1 MAKLTIADLKKI
13 KDDYKSVVTIRDG
26 APRVK
31 INVHMGT
38 CGIAAGAR
46 KIMASVMD
54 EIEKNKATDVV
65 VTSSGCAGLCSK
77 EPMVTISVIDQSPVK
92 YAQLTDEKMRK
103 IFVDHVMGGKI
114 VEDLA
119 LVIGN
124 EMSY

>member
-1 MAKLTIADLKKI
+1 MAKLTIEDLKKI
-13 KDDYKSVVTIRDG
+13 KEDHKSVLTMRDG
-26 APRVK
+26 TSRVK

-46 KIMASVMD
+46 KIMTSIM
-54 EIEKNKATDVV
+54 EEMEKYKVTDVV

-77 EPMVTISVIDQSPVK
+77 EPMITINIIDKPPVK
-92 YAQLTDEKMRK
+92 YAQLNDEKIKK
-103 IFVDHVMGGKI
+103 IFKEHVVEGHI

-124 EMSY
+124 EMTY